1 MKKIVIDISDK
12 AYAHTQ
18 NLGCIRHQDNKEV
31 ANAINAGKVIPVF
44 ETNGDMIQYMLGQFV
59 YSCNLDNGVIE
70 VCLQKNEEEIIIQC
84 SEAWWNAP
92 YKEMRK

>member
-1 MKKIVIDISDK
+1 MKKIVIDISDR
-12 AYAHTQ
+12 AYAHTKK
-18 NLGCIRHQDNKEV
+18 LGCIWIEDKKEI
-31 ANAINAGKVIPVF
+31 ADAINDGKVIPVF